1 MTYIW
6 IALRS
11 SRLITTVLAAV
22 LAACSHGAASSA
34 AGGGASGQIGP
45 AQGLLQKCLGTSWGA
60 SRMNRGPDTQQYC
73 NQLPAADVFN
83 RAGAM
88 WQSGD
93 QSGAIKLAR
102 QAAEAGNPMAQLRLA
117 VSYDK
122 GSGVPRDLHEAVNWY
137 SKAAAQGE
145 PASQAEL
152 GSMYEGG
159 VGGVPENWDLAAR
172 LYYVSAMQGWA
183 NGQFLLGRAFEFGI
197 GVPQNREAAIEWF
210 RQAAEQGASRAQYWA
225 QWLSSPTN
233 NIGFRDDTERN
244 VLMGGPRP
252 RFGLLGG
259 DPAGIEFHSSNERMQ
274 WLRGENIAVTKSED
288 AALRNVHRANVEAC
302 QRAGGSMCNFQP

>member
-1 MTYIW
+1 M
-6 IALRS
+6 
-11 SRLITTVLAAV
+11 LAAA
-22 LAACSHGAASSA
+22 LAACNHGAASSSP
-34 AGGGASGQIGP
+34 GGGASSEIGP

-60 SRMNRGPDTQQYC
+60 PRMDRGPNTQPYC
-73 NQLPAADVFN
+73 DQLPAADVFN

-93 QSGAIKLAR
+93 QAGAINLAR
-102 QAAEAGNPMAQLRLA
+102 QAAEAGNPLAQLRLA
-117 VSYDK
+117 VSYDQ
-122 GSGVPRDLHEAVNWY
+122 GAGVARDVHEAMNWY

-159 VGGVPENWDLAAR
+159 VAGPENWDLAAR
-172 LYYVSAMQGWA
+172 LYYVSAMQGWT

-197 GVPQNREAAIEWF
+197 GVPQNRQSAIEWF
-210 RQAAEQGASRAQYWA
+210 QKAAEQGAPRAQYWA

-244 VLMGGPRP
+244 VLMGGVRP
-252 RFGLLGG
+252 RFGLLAG
-259 DPAGIEFHSSNERMQ
+259 DPAGIAFHSSNERMQ
-274 WLRGENIAVTKSED
+274 WLRGQNKAVTNSED
-288 AALRNVHRANVEAC
+288 ETLRSMHRANVAAC
-302 QRAGGSMCNFQP
+302 QRAGGTNCNLVP